1 MEIKLPKL
9 KKIDPNKPSK
19 PKILLLSDDL
29 RMHSGI
35 GTMSRE
41 FVMGTV
47 DKYDWVQLGAAVKHP
62 EHGKAIDI
70 SDDLKKETGVEDVS
84 CIVYA
89 HSGYGNPQVLNEL
102 MQREKPDA
110 ILHFTDPRFWGWL
123 YNIEHHVN
131 NIG

>member
-9 KKIDPNKPSK
+9 RKVDPNKQK
-19 PKILLLSDDL
+19 KKKILLLSDDL

-62 EHGKAIDI
+62 EHGKIADI
-70 SDDLKKETGVEDVS
+70 SED
-84 CIVYA
+84 
-89 HSGYGNPQVLNEL
+89 GMN
-102 MQREKPDA
+102 
-110 ILHFTDPRFWGWL
+110 HFMS
-123 YNIEHHVN
+123 HV
-131 NIG
+131 I

>member
-9 KKIDPNKPSK
+9 RKVDPNKQK
-19 PKILLLSDDL
+19 KKKILLLSDDL

-62 EHGKAIDI
+62 EHGKIADI
-70 SDDLKKETGVEDVS
+70 SEDVQKQTNVKDAYVK
-84 CIVYA
+84 IYP
-89 HSGYGNPQVLNEL
+89 HSGYGNPQVLKEL
-102 MQREKPDA
+102 IQ
-110 ILHFTDPRFWGWL
+110 
-123 YNIEHHVN
+123 IEL
-131 NIG
+131 